1 MCKVRGNPRTNFV
14 DALRLW
20 IYLDYVCKRAG
31 ISKKGYQ
38 LEQHFEPEKITLR
51 SAGIRQRS
59 GKWDRLVALKTF
71 PSEVTIQLI
80 EKRYPRSRYYLEMPL
95 WEALQPTSK
104 SSKEWTQ
111 LYHRLRPALRDA
123 ALSLVSPE
131 DNTVRIKHIRSKA
144 LDNILFEGDADAL
157 ACTIALLRHAKAC
170 KAGAYVCRL
179 IEWKINALLF
189 GVLNYA
195 PFYQQKHVIF
205 KLFTQVVIGDDD
217 GNFIFKPMWQFSDD
231 ELHIKFQVQN
241 SIILMAEDIGLIRAI
256 REEQYFA
263 YLVRKSN
270 MYAVYE
276 ELSQAK
282 RVKKWQVKE
291 SRDGLKWIIHKLN
304 QKRPPSN
311 KISSVI

>member
-1 MCKVRGNPRTNFV
+1 
-14 DALRLW
+14 
-20 IYLDYVCKRAG
+20 
-31 ISKKGYQ
+31 
-38 LEQHFEPEKITLR
+38 
-51 SAGIRQRS
+51 
-59 GKWDRLVALKTF
+59 
-71 PSEVTIQLI
+71 
-80 EKRYPRSRYYLEMPL
+80 
-95 WEALQPTSK
+95 
-104 SSKEWTQ
+104 
-111 LYHRLRPALRDA
+111 
-123 ALSLVSPE
+123 
-131 DNTVRIKHIRSKA
+131 
-144 LDNILFEGDADAL
+144 
-157 ACTIALLRHAKAC
+157 
-170 KAGAYVCRL
+170 
-179 IEWKINALLF
+179 
-189 GVLNYA
+189 
-195 PFYQQKHVIF
+195 
-205 KLFTQVVIGDDD
+205 
-217 GNFIFKPMWQFSDD
+217 MWQFSDD